1 MVQDAANLLGTES
14 FQSGVKVGM
23 LDPQVHAK

>member
-1 MVQDAANLLGTES
+1 MVQDAASLLGTEC

-23 LDPQVHAK
+23 LDAQVHAK